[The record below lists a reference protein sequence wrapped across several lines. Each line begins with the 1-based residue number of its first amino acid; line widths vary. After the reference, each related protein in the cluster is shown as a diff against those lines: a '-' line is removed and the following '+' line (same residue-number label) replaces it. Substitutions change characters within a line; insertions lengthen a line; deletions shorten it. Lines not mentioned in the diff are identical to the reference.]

1 MTTPVFQILIKVM
14 GHNVYFDVN
23 VPGRAITQEVK
34 CEFIGTY
41 ALRTGIRQC
50 LTNLMFKEKPDLEG
64 AAWHVERAVTA
75 MSDEIAIIDKELN
88 MLVQSALKDYQDW
101 VDHMDKHAP
110 PKHTKFE
117 TGIDPFSIMLKL
129 ECVGMVDGDSVC

>member
-14 GHNVYFDVN
+14 GHNVYFDVD
-23 VPGRAITQEVK
+23 VPGHAITQEMK
-34 CEFIGTY
+34 CEFVGTGN
-41 ALRTGIRQC
+41 LRSGITQY
-50 LTNLMFKEKPDLEG
+50 LTSLRFEEKPSVEG
-64 AAWHVERAVTA
+64 AAWHAERAITP
-75 MSDEIAIIDKELN
+75 MSDEIAVIDKELN

-129 ECVGMVDGDSVC
+129 ECVGMVNGDNAC